1 MGMFSG
7 LFKKKDTINTGNILK
22 EENKNQSASLNV
34 SSAEFLDDI
43 TFIQDVKHIEAKPWH
58 QYDVLLAARIY
69 GWDMMIDWADYMVQ
83 ADLEHISQ
91 VTTASVTGA
100 EEKDITESYLKQG
113 GICAQTP
120 ELKTEMGVLSIA
132 GISKKLKAPLKI
144 VWVNQTRI
152 LRLFT
157 LIGDEPYIKK
167 YIETMVRRTF
177 GTENEMKLGKPIPE
191 ES

>member
-7 LFKKKDTINTGNILK
+7 LFKKKNTINTGNIPT
-22 EENKNQSASLNV
+22 EENNNQSASLNV

-58 QYDVLLAARIY
+58 QYDVLLAAKIY
-69 GWDMMIDWADYMVQ
+69 GWDMMIDWADYIAQ
-83 ADLEHISQ
+83 ADLDHITE
-91 VTTASVTGA
+91 VKTASNIGVKD
-100 EEKDITESYLKQG
+100 KDITDSYSKHG
-113 GICAQTP
+113 GKCAQTP

-144 VWVNQTRI
+144 VWVNQTRV

-157 LIGDEPYIKK
+157 LNGDELYIKK